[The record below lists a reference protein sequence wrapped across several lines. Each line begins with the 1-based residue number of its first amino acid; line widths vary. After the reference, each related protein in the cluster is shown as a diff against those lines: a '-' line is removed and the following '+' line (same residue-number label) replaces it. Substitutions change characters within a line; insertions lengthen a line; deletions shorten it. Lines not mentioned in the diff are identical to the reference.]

1 MLMRD
6 AIIVENLGKRYSRR
20 NSNRPRTIHE
30 AVTRGL
36 RGLRPKEHFWALRE
50 LSFRVRRGSMLGVIG
65 RNGAGKSTLLRM
77 LGAVDIPNEGSVK
90 TSGRVGALLTLG
102 AGFHPDLTGR
112 ENVFISGVVHGLTR
126 SEVQKRFD
134 AIVEFSEIK
143 DFIDDPVRIYSSGMQ
158 MRLRFAVAIHM
169 EPEVLLID
177 EVLSVGDASFE
188 CKCRDRIDRFRSAGC
203 TVVLISHGLDQVR
216 EMCDEAIWL
225 ESGRLAEQG
234 APNRV
239 IDRYLDET
247 SGKLQAREANDTHA
261 VRDICNVQPTAR

>member
-1 MLMRD
+1 MRD
-6 AIIVENLGKRYSRR
+6 VIIVENLGKRYSRR
-20 NSNRPRTIHE
+20 NSHRPRTIHE
-30 AVTRGL
+30 ALTCGL
-36 RGLRPKEHFWALRE
+36 RGLRSKEQFWALRE

-77 LGAVDIPNEGSVK
+77 LGAIEIPDEGSIK

-112 ENVFISGVVHGLTR
+112 ENVIVSGVVHGLTR

-143 DFIDDPVRIYSSGMQ
+143 NFIDDPVRIYSSGMQ

-188 CKCRDRIDRFRSAGC
+188 RKCRDRIDRFRAAGC

-225 ESGRLAEQG
+225 DAGRLEGHGPPNLVIEQ
-234 APNRV
+234 
-239 IDRYLDET
+239 YLLET
-247 SGKLQAREANDTHA
+247 SPARHSDSVDDSCDANNA
-261 VRDICNVQPTAR
+261 IV